1 MAENLSAAASA
12 LGLPEALVERSAAAR
27 AAEIGASVD
36 DVLNEWA
43 GGEAASS
50 SRAEAETEG
59 ATVSS
64 PRSEA
69 TLEEVDRPEAETEGA
84 TVSPAPT
91 PDSPE
96 VVIEVPSQPAAPEL
110 QPTPAGPF
118 KPPVL
123 VGASDSPRSIIL
135 GALGLFLIVVL
146 VGLVGPSIPEDIAGA
161 RSSALPLTTA
171 AEHGRDIYATVGCAS
186 CHTQMVRPIIADVGL
201 GAVTLNDSNQVLG
214 ARRFGPDL
222 SDVGTRMTADQ
233 IEAIVAGL
241 GEHPPHSLSGDD
253 MNDLVAYLAES
264 RTATMTETGEP
275 EPEEDS

>member
-50 SRAEAETEG
+50 SRAEAETEA

-69 TLEEVDRPEAETEGA
+69 TLGEVDRPEAETEGA

>member
-50 SRAEAETEG
+50 SRAEAETEA

-69 TLEEVDRPEAETEGA
+69 TLGEVDRPEAETEGA

-161 RSSALPLTTA
+161 RSSALPLTPA

>member
-50 SRAEAETEG
+50 PRAEAETEG

-64 PRSEA
+64 PRSEV
-69 TLEEVDRPEAETEGA
+69 TLGEVDRPEAETEGA

-161 RSSALPLTTA
+161 RSSALPLTPA

-201 GAVTLNDSNQVLG
+201 GPVTLNDSNQVLG

>member
-50 SRAEAETEG
+50 SRAEAETEA

-69 TLEEVDRPEAETEGA
+69 TLGEVDRPEAETEGA
-84 TVSPAPT
+84 TVPPAPT

>member
-50 SRAEAETEG
+50 SRA
-59 ATVSS
+59 
-64 PRSEA
+64 
-69 TLEEVDRPEAETEGA
+69 EAETEGA

-161 RSSALPLTTA
+161 RSSALPLTPA

-201 GAVTLNDSNQVLG
+201 GPVTLNDSNQVLG

-233 IEAIVAGL
+233 IEAVVAGL

-264 RTATMTETGEP
+264 RTSTVTETGEP
-275 EPEEDS
+275 DPEEDS